1 MLAGM
6 AYDQALVER
15 IRPLLEAHEPV
26 DERRM
31 FGGLA
36 FIVGGHMAVCVS
48 SQGGLMVRVRE
59 DERDALIVLDGAGEM
74 IMSGRPSRTWLRV
87 QGSVLDDDAT
97 LAEWVERAVDTV
109 DDLPPK
115 A

>member
-1 MLAGM
+1 M
-6 AYDQALVER
+6 AVDPSLVER
-15 IRPLLEAHEPV
+15 IRPLLAEHEPV

-36 FIVGGHMAVCVS
+36 FLVHGHMAVCVS
-48 SQGGLMVRVRE
+48 GQGGLMVRVRD
-59 DERDALIVLDGAGEM
+59 DERDALLALDGAGEM
-74 IMSGRPSRTWLRV
+74 VMSGRPSRTWLRV
-87 QGSVLDDDAT
+87 QGPVLDDDAV
-97 LAEWVERAVDTV
+97 LAEWVERGLEVI